1 MRFTYHRAGHR
12 GRRSRSPLAIILGF
26 IPAAIFTLLAGVS
39 QDLALWAGLSAAFVV
54 SIRDFAQEPIL
65 RLLDM
70 GSLILFGLTAIYA
83 GFIHPAITIQ
93 LTRFVVDAGFF
104 TLALVSIL
112 LRNPLTLQ
120 YAREQV
126 SNDVWKSRPFL
137 LTNYGLT
144 ALWMFC
150 FAIMAAADAF
160 ADMHKNLPAS
170 LDAALCLIVVASAL
184 IVTAR
189 YPNWLRD
196 HAARFQRNSS

>member
-1 MRFTYHRAGHR
+1 MRLTIHRRAQR
-12 GRRSRSPLAIILGF
+12 GARPHSPLTMILGF
-26 IPAAIFTLLAGVS
+26 VPVAIFTLLANIS

-54 SIRDFAQEPIL
+54 SIRDFVQEPVL
-65 RLLDM
+65 RFLDM
-70 GSLILFGLTAIYA
+70 GSLVLFAVVALYA

-104 TLALVSIL
+104 ALALASIL

-126 SNDVWKSRPFL
+126 QSEVWRSRPFL

-144 ALWMFC
+144 ALWMIS
-150 FAIMAAADAF
+150 FALMAAADGF
-160 ADMHKNLPAS
+160 ADMHKNLPTS
-170 LDAALCLIVVASAL
+170 IDAAFSLIVTLAMI

-189 YPNWLRD
+189 YPDWLRS
-196 HAARFQRNSS
+196 HAERLRDRSG

>member
-1 MRFTYHRAGHR
+1 MRLTVHRRAGR
-12 GRRSRSPLAIILGF
+12 GARVRSPLAMILGF
-26 IPAAIFTLLAGVS
+26 VPAVTFTLLASVS

-54 SIRDFAQEPIL
+54 SIRDFAQEPVL

-70 GSLILFGLTAIYA
+70 GSLVLFAVTALYA

-104 TLALVSIL
+104 ALALISIL

-126 SNDVWKSRPFL
+126 TNDVWKSRPFL

-144 ALWMFC
+144 ALWMLC
-150 FAIMAAADAF
+150 FAVMAAADGF
-160 ADMHKNLPAS
+160 ADMHKNLPVS
-170 LDAALCLIVVASAL
+170 LDAALCLFVVILAL
-184 IVTAR
+184 AVTAR
-189 YPNWLRD
+189 YPNWLHG
-196 HAARFQRNSS
+196 HAARFTAKSS

>member
-1 MRFTYHRAGHR
+1 MRLTVHRRAGR
-12 GRRSRSPLAIILGF
+12 GARARSPLAMILGF
-26 IPAAIFTLLAGVS
+26 VPAATCPLLANIS

-54 SIRDFAQEPIL
+54 SIRDFAQEPVL

-70 GSLILFGLTAIYA
+70 GSLVLFGLAALYA

-104 TLALVSIL
+104 ALALLSIL

-126 SNDVWKSRPFL
+126 ANEVWKSRPFL

-150 FAIMAAADAF
+150 FAIMAAADGF
-160 ADMHKNLPAS
+160 ADTHKNLPAS
-170 LDAALCLIVVASAL
+170 LDSAWCLVVV
-184 IVTAR
+184 VTA
-189 YPNWLRD
+189 L
-196 HAARFQRNSS
+196 AVS

>member
-1 MRFTYHRAGHR
+1 MRFSYHRRATR
-12 GRRSRSPLAIILGF
+12 GARARSPLAILLGF
-26 IPAAIFTLLAGVS
+26 IPAAIFTLLAGIS

-54 SIRDFAQEPIL
+54 SIRDFAQEPVL

-70 GSLILFGLTAIYA
+70 GSLVLFGLTALYA

-93 LTRFVVDAGFF
+93 LTRFVIDTGF
-104 TLALVSIL
+104 LALALLSIL

-126 SNDVWKSRPFL
+126 AKEVWKSRPFV
-137 LTNYGLT
+137 LTNYVLT
-144 ALWMFC
+144 ALWMVC

-170 LDAALCLIVVASAL
+170 LDAAVCLIVMASAL
-184 IVTAR
+184 VVTAR
-189 YPNWLRD
+189 YPNWLRG
-196 HAARFQRNSS
+196 HAARFRTNST